1 MFAHCNF
8 FDMDWK
14 DMLQF
19 AYSTNP
25 DFKPNDDEEAEKKE
39 VIPPTK
45 QRLIVGIE
53 RKNRGGKCVTIV
65 KGFVGSD
72 EDIEKLGKTLKTRC
86 GVGGT
91 VKDGEIIIQGEIRQ
105 KVASILQEMGY
116 KVTISG

>member
-1 MFAHCNF
+1 
-8 FDMDWK
+8 MDWK
-14 DMLQF
+14 DKLNF

-25 DFKPNDDEEAEKKE
+25 NFNFADGDENQKP
-39 VIPPTK
+39 VVVPPSK

-72 EDIEKLGKTLKTRC
+72 DDIEKLGKTLKTRC

-91 VKDGEIIIQGEIRQ
+91 VKYGEIIIQGEIKQ